1 MKKEI
6 VSNITSDALVAAIID
21 GNTDITN
28 QEFMMVIDALNN
40 DEDLRSIMSIALDA
54 ENEFSDVDF
63 NIEG

>member
-1 MKKEI
+1 MKKEV
-6 VSNITSDALVAAIID
+6 VSNITSDELVAAIID

-54 ENEFSDVDF
+54 KNEFSDVDF
-63 NIEG
+63 NREG

>member
-1 MKKEI
+1 MKKEV
-6 VSNITSDALVAAIID
+6 VSNITSDELVAAIID

-28 QEFMMVIDALNN
+28 QEFMMVIAALNN

-63 NIEG
+63 NREG

>member
-1 MKKEI
+1 M
-6 VSNITSDALVAAIID
+6 VAAIID

-54 ENEFSDVDF
+54 ENELSDVDF
-63 NIEG
+63 NREG

>member
-1 MKKEI
+1 MKKEV
-6 VSNITSDALVAAIID
+6 VSNITSDELVAAIID

-28 QEFMMVIDALNN
+28 HEFMMVIDALNN

-63 NIEG
+63 NREG

>member
-1 MKKEI
+1 MKKEV
-6 VSNITSDALVAAIID
+6 VSNITSDELVAAIID

-63 NIEG
+63 NREG

>member
-1 MKKEI
+1 MKKEV
-6 VSNITSDALVAAIID
+6 VSNITSDELVAAIID

-28 QEFMMVIDALNN
+28 QEYMMVIDALNN

-63 NIEG
+63 NREG

>member
-6 VSNITSDALVAAIID
+6 VSNITSDELVAAIID

-63 NIEG
+63 NREG

>member
-1 MKKEI
+1 M
-6 VSNITSDALVAAIID
+6 VAAIID

-40 DEDLRSIMSIALDA
+40 DEELRYIMSIALDA

-63 NIEG
+63 NREG

>member
-1 MKKEI
+1 MKKEV
-6 VSNITSDALVAAIID
+6 VSNSTSDELVAAIID

-63 NIEG
+63 NREG

>member
-1 MKKEI
+1 MKKEV
-6 VSNITSDALVAAIID
+6 VSNITSDELVAAIID

-40 DEDLRSIMSIALDA
+40 DEDLRSIMSIALDT

-63 NIEG
+63 NREG

>member
-6 VSNITSDALVAAIID
+6 VSNITSDELVATIID

-54 ENEFSDVDF
+54 ENEFSDIDF

>member
-1 MKKEI
+1 MKKEV
-6 VSNITSDALVAAIID
+6 VSNITSDELVAAIID

-40 DEDLRSIMSIALDA
+40 DEDLRSIMSIAFDA

-63 NIEG
+63 NREG

>member
-1 MKKEI
+1 MKKEV
-6 VSNITSDALVAAIID
+6 VSNITSDELVAAIID

-40 DEDLRSIMSIALDA
+40 DEDLRSIMSLALDA

-63 NIEG
+63 NREG

>member
-6 VSNITSDALVAAIID
+6 VNNITSDELVAAIID

-63 NIEG
+63 NREG

>member
-1 MKKEI
+1 MKKEV
-6 VSNITSDALVAAIID
+6 VSNITSDELVAAIID

-54 ENEFSDVDF
+54 ENEFSDVYF
-63 NIEG
+63 NREG

>member
-1 MKKEI
+1 MKKEV
-6 VSNITSDALVAAIID
+6 VSNITSDELVAAIID

-40 DEDLRSIMSIALDA
+40 DEELRSIMSIALDA

-63 NIEG
+63 NREG

>member
-6 VSNITSDALVAAIID
+6 VSNITSDELVAAIID
-21 GNTDITN
+21 GNPDITN

>member
-1 MKKEI
+1 MKKEV
-6 VSNITSDALVAAIID
+6 VSNITSDELVAAIID

-40 DEDLRSIMSIALDA
+40 DEDLRSIISIALDA

>member
-6 VSNITSDALVAAIID
+6 VSNITSDELVATIID

-63 NIEG
+63 NREG

>member
-1 MKKEI
+1 MKKEV
-6 VSNITSDALVAAIID
+6 VSNITSDELVAAIID

-63 NIEG
+63 YREG

>member
-6 VSNITSDALVAAIID
+6 VSNITSDELVAAIID

-40 DEDLRSIMSIALDA
+40 DEDLRSIMSKALDA

-63 NIEG
+63 NREG

>member
-6 VSNITSDALVAAIID
+6 VSNITSDELVAAIID

-54 ENEFSDVDF
+54 ENEFSDIDF

>member
-1 MKKEI
+1 MKKEV
-6 VSNITSDALVAAIID
+6 VSNITSDELVASIID

-63 NIEG
+63 NREG

>member
-1 MKKEI
+1 MKKE
-6 VSNITSDALVAAIID
+6 VVNNITSDELVAAIID

-63 NIEG
+63 NREG

>member
-1 MKKEI
+1 MKKEV
-6 VSNITSDALVAAIID
+6 VSNITSDELVAAIID

-54 ENEFSDVDF
+54 ENELSDVDF
-63 NIEG
+63 NREG

>member
-1 MKKEI
+1 MKKEV
-6 VSNITSDALVAAIID
+6 VSNITSDELVAAIID

-40 DEDLRSIMSIALDA
+40 DEDLRSIMSIAFDA

>member
-1 MKKEI
+1 MKKEV
-6 VSNITSDALVAAIID
+6 VSNITSDELVAAIID
-21 GNTDITN
+21 GKTDITN

-63 NIEG
+63 NREG

>member
-1 MKKEI
+1 M
-6 VSNITSDALVAAIID
+6 VAAIID

-28 QEFMMVIDALNN
+28 HEFMMVIDALNN

-63 NIEG
+63 NREG

>member
-1 MKKEI
+1 MKKEV
-6 VSNITSDALVAAIID
+6 VSNITSDELVAAIID

-28 QEFMMVIDALNN
+28 QEFKMVIDALND
-40 DEDLRSIMSIALDA
+40 DEELRYIMSIALDS

>member
-1 MKKEI
+1 M
-6 VSNITSDALVAAIID
+6 VAAIID
-21 GNTDITN
+21 GNTDITT

-63 NIEG
+63 NREG

>member
-6 VSNITSDALVAAIID
+6 VSNITSDELVAAIID
-21 GNTDITN
+21 GNTDMTN

-63 NIEG
+63 NREG

>member
-6 VSNITSDALVAAIID
+6 VSNITSDELVAAIID

-40 DEDLRSIMSIALDA
+40 DEDLRSIMSIALDT

-63 NIEG
+63 NREG